1 MRILTLEKFFD
12 LLPKIN
18 ILLIVCAALLTVGL
32 YSSISRT
39 YDSSNVRSRNKI
51 KRPLELMAPAVI
63 SEAIPLFQEDIF
75 KRKQLF
81 AIAGSKK
88 TEQERSQFKLLGIS
102 TGKKNIA
109 VIQDIRANKSYYCSE
124 GDMINDLKVKEILKD
139 KVILVSD
146 TDTLEINR

>member
-18 ILLIVCAALLTVGL
+18 ILLILSAALLTAGL

-39 YDSSNVRSRNKI
+39 YDLSNVRSKNKI
-51 KRPLELMAPAVI
+51 KRPLELTVPAV
-63 SEAIPLFQEDIF
+63 APGAVPLFDQNLF
-75 KRKQLF
+75 KRKHLF
-81 AIAGSKK
+81 GQAGTKK
-88 TEQERSQFKLLGIS
+88 TETERSQFKLLGIS
-102 TGKKNIA
+102 MGKKNIA

-124 GDMINDLKVKEILKD
+124 GDAINDFKVQEILKD

-146 TDTLEINR
+146 IGILEINR